1 MMRQHWLFT
10 TLLVVGIGL
19 RLSVVYAYRPAILYV
34 DSMTIYLNHLPGSR
48 MPYTTIDSPDPLGY
62 NIFWL
67 RPVLA
72 IGNLMTVVEL
82 QHLLG
87 LLMAVVTYVV
97 LVRRGAWRWLA
108 ALATAPVLLDA
119 YQLEIEHTIMSDSF
133 FEALLVAAFA
143 VLAWHRRP
151 GWRAVIAAGLLL
163 GVASTVRAVGAVLIV
178 ALAVYVVIRAKG
190 WPAPW
195 WRGKT
200 ALTVLL
206 VAMFAV
212 PLYGYH
218 LHTRS
223 QSAGFEATA
232 TRTNVLYAR
241 VATFVDCAKITLP
254 ADERVLC
261 PAEPVGQR
269 RSPDYY
275 AHDPRS
281 PYFQVKI
288 ASGTAKN
295 DLVNDFSMRAIRAQ
309 PLGLVAAV
317 ATDAAKAFS
326 WNHDDFSNPDA
337 PTERWR
343 FQATFPIYPSTV
355 TLATVA
361 QAATEFGGGPP
372 RYAPLPAELL
382 REYQLHL
389 GYTPGPVMA
398 VAMLAALAAVAGLTR
413 RRRPPTRWP
422 ALLYLAGGVLV
433 LLVSDAF
440 EFTWRYQLPGLVL
453 VPAAGALGL
462 TAIFWRPRRPS
473 FPEAVDR
480 AAIEDF
486 ERDYG
491 TVPLAPVVVVIAAYN
506 EADNIGAVIDRI
518 PSVTR
523 DMAGARPL
531 PVSTLVVVDGGRDG
545 TADVA
550 RAAGAY
556 TVALGRNRG
565 QGAALRLGYY
575 LARTYG
581 GDLIVTTDADG
592 QYDIA
597 QLPALLEPLRN
608 GTADF
613 VTGSRRLGT
622 DESDD
627 HVRRTGVRVF
637 ARLVSGL
644 TGRKVTDTSFG
655 FRAMWADVTARVQL
669 DQPQYQ
675 SSELLISLL
684 MQGRRVTEVPM
695 TMRRRRSGAS
705 KKGNNVRY
713 GMRYAGVVF
722 STWSREVSRRWRS
735 LNTNRSRIRN
745 LRTNMTANE
754 PK

>member
-1 MMRQHWLFT
+1 MRRHWLFT
-10 TLLVVGIGL
+10 ALLIIGLGL

-34 DSMTIYLNHLPGSR
+34 DSVTIYLNHLPGSQ

-87 LLMAVVTYVV
+87 LLMAIVTYAV
-97 LVRRGAWRWLA
+97 LVRRGAWRWVA

-151 GWRAVIAAGLLL
+151 GWRAIIVSGLLL
-163 GVASTVRAVGAVLIV
+163 GVASTVRAVGVVLIV
-178 ALAVYVVIRAKG
+178 ALAAYVLIRAKG

-195 WRGKT
+195 WRGKV

-223 QSAGFEATA
+223 QTVGFKATD

-241 VATFVDCAKITLP
+241 VATFVDCSKLTLP
-254 ADERVLC
+254 ADERSLC
-261 PAEPVGQR
+261 PSEPLGAR

-275 AHDPRS
+275 AHDPDS
-281 PYFQVKI
+281 PYLQIKMPP
-288 ASGTAKN
+288 GTARN
-295 DLVNDFSMRAIRAQ
+295 DLVNDFSMRAIRSQ
-309 PLGLVAAV
+309 PLGLVGAV
-317 ATDAAKAFS
+317 ATDAAKVFS
-326 WNHDDFSNPDA
+326 WNHDNLSNPDA
-337 PTERWR
+337 PAERWR
-343 FQATFPIYPSTV
+343 FQVTFPVYPSAV

-361 QAATEFGGGPP
+361 QAAAEFGGGPP

-382 REYQLHL
+382 RAYQLHL
-389 GYTPGPVMA
+389 GFTPGPFLA
-398 VAMLAALAAVAGLTR
+398 VAMLVALAAVVGLTR

-422 ALLYLAGGVLV
+422 ALLYLTGGVLV
-433 LLVSDAF
+433 LLASDAF
-440 EFTWRYQLPGLVL
+440 EFSWRYQLPGLVL

-462 TAIFWRPRRPS
+462 TAIFWRPPPPS

-480 AAIEDF
+480 AAIQDF
-486 ERDYG
+486 ERAYG
-491 TVPLAPVVVVIAAYN
+491 STPLAPVVVVIAAYN
-506 EADNIGAVIDRI
+506 EAENIGAVIDRV
-518 PSVTR
+518 PAVTY
-523 DMAGARPL
+523 DLDGTRPL
-531 PVSTLVVVDGGRDG
+531 PVSTLVVVDGGTDD

-550 RAAGAY
+550 RAHGAH

-575 LARTYG
+575 VARTFG
-581 GDLIVTTDADG
+581 SELIVTTDADG
-592 QYDIA
+592 QYDVG

-613 VTGSRRLGT
+613 VTGSRRLGV

-627 HVRRTGVRVF
+627 QVRRTGVRVF
-637 ARLVSGL
+637 AWLVSVL

-655 FRAMWADVTARVQL
+655 FRAMWADVTARARL

-675 SSELLISLL
+675 SSELLISVL

-695 TMRRRRSGAS
+695 TMHQRGGGVS
-705 KKGNNVRY
+705 KKGNNLRY
-713 GMRYAGVVF
+713 GLRYTLVVF
-722 STWSREVSRRWRS
+722 STWSREVSARWRS
-735 LNTNRSRIRN
+735 TNTKRFRITN
-745 LRTNMTANE
+745 LSTNMTAKE

>member
-1 MMRQHWLFT
+1 MRQHWLFT
-10 TLLVVGIGL
+10 TLLVMGIGL
-19 RLSVVYAYRPAILYV
+19 RLSVVYAYRPAIVYV
-34 DSMTIYLNHLPGSR
+34 DSVTIYLNHLPGSR

-87 LLMAVVTYVV
+87 LLMAVVTYAV

-133 FEALLVAAFA
+133 FEALLVATFA
-143 VLAWHRRP
+143 ALAWHRRP
-151 GWRAVIAAGLLL
+151 GWRAVMVSGLLL
-163 GVASTVRAVGAVLIV
+163 GVASTVRAVGVVLIV
-178 ALAVYVVIRAKG
+178 ALAGYVLIRAKG

-195 WRGKT
+195 WRGKI

-206 VAMFAV
+206 AAMFAL

-223 QSAGFEATA
+223 QSAGFKATD

-241 VATFVDCAKITLP
+241 VATFVDCAKLTLP
-254 ADERVLC
+254 PDEQVLC
-261 PAEPVGQR
+261 PAEPVGKR
-269 RSPDYY
+269 RGPDYY

-281 PYFQVKI
+281 PYFQVR
-288 ASGTAKN
+288 AGSDTARN
-295 DLVNDFSMRAIRAQ
+295 DLVNDFSMRAIRSQ
-309 PLGLVAAV
+309 PLGLVGAV
-317 ATDAAKAFS
+317 ASDAVKAFS
-326 WNHDDFSNPDA
+326 WNHDDLSNPDA

-343 FQATFPIYPSTV
+343 FQVTFPVYPNAV

-361 QAATEFGGGPP
+361 QAGAEFGGGPP
-372 RYAPLPAELL
+372 RYAPLPANLL

-389 GYTPGPVMA
+389 GYTPGPA
-398 VAMLAALAAVAGLTR
+398 IAIAMLAALAAVAGVTR

-433 LLVSDAF
+433 LLASDAF
-440 EFTWRYQLPGLVL
+440 EFSWRYQLPGLVL

-462 TAIFWRPRRPS
+462 TAIFWRRRPPS

-491 TVPLAPVVVVIAAYN
+491 AVALAPVVVVIAAYN

-523 DMAGARPL
+523 DLAGARPL
-531 PVSTLVVVDGGRDG
+531 PVSTLVVVDGGTDG

-550 RAAGAY
+550 RAHGAH
-556 TVALGRNRG
+556 TVELGRNRG

-581 GDLIVTTDADG
+581 GDVIVTTDADG

-597 QLPALLEPLRN
+597 QLPALLQPLRD

-627 HVRRTGVRVF
+627 RVRRTGVRVF
-637 ARLVSGL
+637 ASLVSVL
-644 TGRKVTDTSFG
+644 TGRRVTDTSFG
-655 FRAMWADVTARVQL
+655 FRAMWADVTTRVQL

-695 TMRRRRSGAS
+695 TMHQRGGGVS
-705 KKGNNVRY
+705 KKGSNLRY
-713 GMRYAGVVF
+713 GLRYAGVVF
-722 STWSREVSRRWRS
+722 STWSREVSGRWRS
-735 LNTNRSRIRN
+735 LNTKRSRIRN
-745 LRTNMTANE
+745 LSTNMSAKA

>member
-1 MMRQHWLFT
+1 MGRHWLFT
-10 TLLVVGIGL
+10 ALLIIGLGL

-34 DSMTIYLNHLPGSR
+34 DSVTIYLNHLPGSR

-87 LLMAVVTYVV
+87 LLMAVATYAV
-97 LVRRGAWRWLA
+97 LVRRGAWRWVA

-119 YQLEIEHTIMSDSF
+119 YQLEIEHTIRSDSF

-151 GWRAVIAAGLLL
+151 GWRAIIVSGLFL
-163 GVASTVRAVGAVLIV
+163 GVASTVRAVGVVLIV
-178 ALAVYVVIRAKG
+178 ALAIYVLIRAKG

-195 WRGKT
+195 WRGKV

-223 QSAGFEATA
+223 EAAGFKATD

-241 VATFVDCAKITLP
+241 VATFVDCAELTLP
-254 ADERVLC
+254 ADERPLC
-261 PAEPVGQR
+261 PAEPLGER
-269 RSPDYY
+269 HSPDYY
-275 AHDPRS
+275 AHDPHS
-281 PYFQVKI
+281 PYLQIKVPPG
-288 ASGTAKN
+288 AARN

-309 PLGLVAAV
+309 PLRLVGAV
-317 ATDAAKAFS
+317 ATDAAKVFS
-326 WNHDDFSNPDA
+326 WNHDNLSNPDA

-343 FQATFPIYPSTV
+343 FQVTFPVYPSAV

-361 QAATEFGGGPP
+361 QAAAEFGGGPP
-372 RYAPLPAELL
+372 RYAPLPAALL
-382 REYQLHL
+382 RAYQLHL
-389 GYTPGPVMA
+389 GYTPGPFMA
-398 VAMLAALAAVAGLTR
+398 AAMLVALAAAVGLTR

-422 ALLYLAGGVLV
+422 ALLYLTGGVLV
-433 LLVSDAF
+433 LLASDAF
-440 EFTWRYQLPGLVL
+440 EFSWRYQLPGLVL
-453 VPAAGALGL
+453 IPAAGALGL
-462 TAIFWRPRRPS
+462 TAIFWRPRPPS

-486 ERDYG
+486 ERAYG
-491 TVPLAPVVVVIAAYN
+491 TTPLAPVVVVIAAYN

-523 DMAGARPL
+523 DLAGARPL
-531 PVSTLVVVDGGRDG
+531 PVSTLVVVDGGTDG

-550 RAAGAY
+550 RAHGAH

-581 GDLIVTTDADG
+581 GELIVTTDADG
-592 QYDIA
+592 QYDVAEI
-597 QLPALLEPLRN
+597 PALIQPLRD
-608 GTADF
+608 GAADF
-613 VTGSRRLGT
+613 VTGSRRLGH

-637 ARLVSGL
+637 AWLVSVL

-655 FRAMWADVTARVQL
+655 FRAMWADVTARVRL

-684 MQGRRVTEVPM
+684 MQGRRVTEVPL
-695 TMRRRRSGAS
+695 TMHLRGGGSS
-705 KKGNNVRY
+705 KKGSNLRY
-713 GMRYAGVVF
+713 GLRYAGVVF
-722 STWSREVSRRWRS
+722 STWSREVSARWRS
-735 LNTNRSRIRN
+735 TNTKRFRITN
-745 LRTNMTANE
+745 LRTNMI
-754 PK
+754 PKAPK